1 MENFKKALAKI
12 YDIFMSNWKQ
22 FLIVGLIYL
31 LIFFAF
37 KNIFDPLSEKFSK
50 GFEMIDNSKMN
61 NTLIKSI
68 ITGIVSLSMIAS
80 LLVCINNFFT
90 GVFINIFNNPELNY
104 ILALKKTLKSFW
116 KILGFSIIEF
126 FIVVFGLIFFL
137 IPGIYMLFIFFFAF
151 PTMINENLSI
161 LKAIKKAKKSFRQNM
176 GKKIK
181 IILLLKFF
189 LFIAAIIFSMAEI
202 DGIGTLADL
211 FMSSTLA
218 YLLIYTPEEI
228 LPITEKL
235 TTENE

>member
-1 MENFKKALAKI
+1 
-12 YDIFMSNWKQ
+12 
-22 FLIVGLIYL
+22 
-31 LIFFAF
+31 
-37 KNIFDPLSEKFSK
+37 
-50 GFEMIDNSKMN
+50 
-61 NTLIKSI
+61 
-68 ITGIVSLSMIAS
+68 
-80 LLVCINNFFT
+80 
-90 GVFINIFNNPELNY
+90 
-104 ILALKKTLKSFW
+104 
-116 KILGFSIIEF
+116 
-126 FIVVFGLIFFL
+126 
-137 IPGIYMLFIFFFAF
+137 MLFIFFFAF

-228 LPITEKL
+228 LPTTEKL